1 MSMSFD
7 KRIDRELLN
16 LLTEEKVPEPK
27 VEKPDCALS
36 KEQIDEHYENHYK
49 GYLTGFANCKKDL
62 QNAENPSDARSAIL
76 GVSFNRNGIIL
87 HENYFSSLGNTSM
100 PQELTTLINQSFMNR
115 SQFDKILKN
124 GLMAARGWLLL
135 HHDLDYNE
143 LIFNIV
149 DDHDI
154 HMVANRPILALDV
167 WEHAFYLD
175 FKSDKEK
182 YVDLLISDIDW
193 QVVAERL
200 EDVE

>member
-1 MSMSFD
+1 MSFD
-7 KRIDRELLN
+7 RRIDRALFDLLV
-16 LLTEEKVPEPK
+16 EDKAPEPQ
-27 VEKPDCALS
+27 VDKPDCVLS

-49 GYLTGFANCKKDL
+49 EYLIGFSDCKKEL
-62 QNAENPSDARSAIL
+62 QNANNPIDVRSSIL
-76 GVSFNRNGIIL
+76 GLSFNRNGIIL

-100 PQELTTLINQSFMNR
+100 PQDLINLINKSFSSR
-115 SQFDKILKN
+115 SKFDKLLKN

-135 HHDLDYNE
+135 HHDPDYNE
-143 LIFNIV
+143 LMFNIV

-193 QVVAERL
+193 QTVAERL
-200 EDVE
+200 ENVE